1 MLLKEIPDYE
11 KPREKA
17 LMLGVERLSN
27 AELLSILI
35 RTGIKNQNVIET
47 SQKLLYKI
55 DKMQDFSHITLNE
68 LMSIKGIGKDK
79 AITVLAAIEFGKR
92 IIQKNI
98 VDISFSKPEIVF
110 EYFKNLTNNLTQEHL
125 YIIYLTGKLS
135 LIEIKLITQ
144 GTLNTTLF
152 DSSTIL
158 KWAVKLSSPAIII
171 VHNHPSGDPTPSMA
185 DYKMTDIIV
194 KQCKLLDIKVIDHIV
209 IGNTFFSMKRDSNY
223 IKF

>member
-17 LMLGVERLSN
+17 IMLGVERLSN

-35 RTGIKNQNVIET
+35 RTGVKDQNVIET

-55 DKMQDFSHITLNE
+55 DKIQDFSNITLNE
-68 LMSIKGIGKDK
+68 LTSIKGIGKDK
-79 AITVLAAIEFGKR
+79 AVTVLAAIEFGKR

-98 VDISFSKPEIVF
+98 VDISFSKPEVVF
-110 EYFKNLTNNLTQEHL
+110 EYFKGIMSNLTQEHL
-125 YIIYLTGKLS
+125 YVIYLSNKLS
-135 LIEIKLITQ
+135 LIEIKLITK
-144 GTLNTTLF
+144 GTINTTLF

-171 VHNHPSGDPTPSMA
+171 VHNHPSGDPTPSVA
-185 DYKMTDIIV
+185 DYKMTELLI
-194 KQCKLLDIKVIDHIV
+194 KQCKLLEIKVVDHII
-209 IGNTFFSMKRDSNY
+209 IGSTFYSMKRDSNY

>member
-68 LMSIKGIGKDK
+68 LTSIKGIGKDK

-152 DSSTIL
+152 L
-158 KWAVKLSSPAIII
+158 K
-171 VHNHPSGDPTPSMA
+171 D
-185 DYKMTDIIV
+185 
-194 KQCKLLDIKVIDHIV
+194 
-209 IGNTFFSMKRDSNY
+209 
-223 IKF
+223 KF